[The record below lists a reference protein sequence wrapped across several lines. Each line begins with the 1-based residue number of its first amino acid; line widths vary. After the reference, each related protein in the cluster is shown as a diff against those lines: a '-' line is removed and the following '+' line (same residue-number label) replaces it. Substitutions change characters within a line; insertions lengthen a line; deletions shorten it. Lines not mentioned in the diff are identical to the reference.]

1 MHLLECIFMIHNVL
15 LKLEKIWRVFFNL
28 IFLSL
33 KNQYLVDVY
42 TRMLISLNISDFFSA
57 HHSKLLNNGSNK
69 LFYSQ
74 RVVTVFCQFI
84 FSSNFFVIIAAL
96 IRFIPSIHY
105 LISNQ
110 ITIMCKLFSTMVAL
124 IWFLLSVYF
133 QVSHPKTILTKIKS
147 QWLH

>member
-1 MHLLECIFMIHNVL
+1 MNM
-15 LKLEKIWRVFFNL
+15 
-28 IFLSL
+28 
-33 KNQYLVDVY
+33 
-42 TRMLISLNISDFFSA
+42 
-57 HHSKLLNNGSNK
+57 
-69 LFYSQ
+69 FYSQ

-84 FSSNFFVIIAAL
+84 FPSNFFVTIAAV

-133 QVSHPKTILTKIKS
+133 QVSYPKTILTKIKS
-147 QWLH
+147 QWLHQYSFSSLCILWCSPKLPFLIKTIIIMAAFLWFISSVYSHVIYKIILIYLSQQLQ